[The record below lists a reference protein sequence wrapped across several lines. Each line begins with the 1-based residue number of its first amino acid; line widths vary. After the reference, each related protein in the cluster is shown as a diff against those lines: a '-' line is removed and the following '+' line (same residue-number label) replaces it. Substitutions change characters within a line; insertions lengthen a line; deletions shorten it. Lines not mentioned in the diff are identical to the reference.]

1 MIQQV
6 LQLSGELSPG
16 ATAIALGRLAVAVL
30 LLAVSPL
37 ALYWLGWQYF
47 DTGGSPIEKFH
58 PAVLVTLGLVLLTIS
73 ANGNPLSGL
82 VSLMDRNRELYPFLA
97 ANVFMM
103 AYASVVLK
111 LPVTNFIETF
121 IGAALIAL
129 MFQNLPETEG
139 RRLAWVIHALFFA
152 NAVLGFYEQF
162 AGWHLTPLVVN
173 GEELTDEPRSTAL
186 FGHPL
191 ANAILMGGYVV
202 MLALGGGRDL
212 PIALRSVCFLVA
224 LASMVP
230 FGGRAA
236 TGATLACLLCLGAR
250 RGWAVFRGES
260 FDRSIV
266 LAVLV
271 IVPLAGLALL
281 TAFELGAF
289 DTLTNRLADDGGSAG
304 TRIEMFQL
312 FRYLSLEDLIFGPD
326 QAVLMTWVRLHGL
339 EYGIESFVV
348 AFVLNYGLLPTGIF
362 FPALAQFFCYVK
374 RLCRPGAGIALLYF
388 LAVALTSTSLSSKSP
403 ALSMYVMMLLVLLR
417 LDRGSSRH

>member
-1 MIQQV
+1 MTQQA
-6 LQLSGELSPG
+6 LQLSHAPAPAASL
-16 ATAIALGRLAVAVL
+16 IALGRGLVVVL

-58 PAVLVTLGLVLLTIS
+58 PAVLVTLGLVLAMIS
-73 ANGNPLSGL
+73 AAGNPLSGL
-82 VSLMDRNRELYPFLA
+82 IAMMDRNRELTPFLA

-103 AYASVVLK
+103 AYASAVLK

-129 MFQNLPETEG
+129 LFQNLSEGEG

-202 MLALGGGRDL
+202 MLALGGARDL
-212 PIALRSVCFLVA
+212 PAVLRVVCFLVA
-224 LASMVP
+224 LASLVP

-236 TGATLACLLCLGAR
+236 TGAALACLMYLGAR
-250 RGWAVFRGES
+250 RVLDILRGGL
-260 FDRSIV
+260 FDRRAI
-266 LAVLV
+266 LAGLV
-271 IVPLAGLALL
+271 VTPLAGLALL

-289 DTLTNRLADDGGSAG
+289 DTLTNRLTDDGGSAG
-304 TRIEMFQL
+304 TRIEMFAL
-312 FRYLSLEDLIFGPD
+312 FQYLSLEDLILGPD
-326 QAVLMTWVRLHGL
+326 QAMLMTWVRLHGL

-348 AFVLNYGLLPTGIF
+348 AFVLNYGLLPTAIF
-362 FPALAQFFCYVK
+362 FPALALFFTYVK
-374 RLCRPGAGIALLYF
+374 TLCRPGAGIALLYF

-417 LDRGSSRH
+417 PGAKAGR

>member
-1 MIQQV
+1 MTQQA
-6 LQLSGELSPG
+6 LQLSHAPAPAASL
-16 ATAIALGRLAVAVL
+16 IALGRGLVVVL

-58 PAVLVTLGLVLLTIS
+58 PAVLVTLGLVLAMIS
-73 ANGNPLSGL
+73 AAGNPLSGL
-82 VSLMDRNRELYPFLA
+82 IALMDRNRELTPFLA

-103 AYASVVLK
+103 AYASAVLK

-129 MFQNLPETEG
+129 LFQNLSEGEG

-202 MLALGGGRDL
+202 MLALGGARDL
-212 PIALRSVCFLVA
+212 PAVLRVVCFLVA
-224 LASMVP
+224 LASLVP

-236 TGATLACLLCLGAR
+236 TGAALACLMYLGAR
-250 RGWAVFRGES
+250 RVLDILRGGL
-260 FDRSIV
+260 FDRRAI
-266 LAVLV
+266 LAGLV
-271 IVPLAGLALL
+271 VTPLAGLALL

-289 DTLTNRLADDGGSAG
+289 DTLTNRLTDDGGSAG
-304 TRIEMFQL
+304 TRIEMFAL
-312 FRYLSLEDLIFGPD
+312 FQYLSLEDLILGPD
-326 QAVLMTWVRLHGL
+326 QAMLMTWVRLHGL

-348 AFVLNYGLLPTGIF
+348 AFVLNYGLLPTAIF
-362 FPALAQFFCYVK
+362 FPALALFFTYVK
-374 RLCRPGAGIALLYF
+374 TLCRPGAGIALLYF

-417 LDRGSSRH
+417 PGAKAGR